1 MSDADGRIAALEKQ
15 VKDLK
20 LQLDGS
26 SRKKEK
32 ATRKPSA
39 YNLHMATFMT
49 KEKEKLK
56 DKYDHKKAFKSAVES
71 WKNKSQ

>member
-1 MSDADGRIAALEKQ
+1 MTDSDDRITALEKQ

-20 LQLDGS
+20 LQIDGS
-26 SRKKEK
+26 SKKKEK

-39 YNLHMATFMT
+39 YNVHMANFMT
-49 KEKEKLK
+49 KEKQKLG

-71 WKNKSQ
+71 WKNKTQ

>member
-1 MSDADGRIAALEKQ
+1 MTDSDDRITALEKQ

-20 LQLDGS
+20 LQIDGS
-26 SRKKEK
+26 SKKKEK

-39 YNLHMATFMT
+39 YNLHMGTYMT